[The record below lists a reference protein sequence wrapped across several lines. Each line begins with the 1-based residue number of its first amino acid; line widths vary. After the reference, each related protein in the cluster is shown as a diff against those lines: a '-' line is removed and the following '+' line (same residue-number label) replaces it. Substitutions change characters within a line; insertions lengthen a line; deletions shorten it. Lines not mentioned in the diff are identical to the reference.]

1 MIQLGARPAAGF
13 DDPIQMLSDCHR
25 RIEWFLGSLCQVVQG
40 AGEVLSPKE
49 HLELES
55 ALSYFAT
62 SGIVHTHDE
71 DESLFPRLRACADQ
85 EPHVQAALEMLERL
99 DRDHQVAHEEHEAVE
114 TLARTWLTT
123 ETLDVAARETLL
135 SLLESLQERYR
146 VHIRLED
153 SVIFPLARTV
163 LPPTIVKA
171 VGEEMRE
178 RHTSC
183 LR

>member
-25 RIEWFLGSLCQVVQG
+25 RIEWFLGSLCQVFQG
-40 AGEVLSPKE
+40 AGAVLTPAE
-49 HLELES
+49 RQELEA
-55 ALSYFAT
+55 ALSYFTT
-62 SGIVHTHDE
+62 SGIMHTHDE
-71 DESLFPRLRACADQ
+71 EESLFPRLRGCADQ
-85 EPHVQAALEMLERL
+85 EPRVQAALETLEHL
-99 DRDHQVAHEEHEAVE
+99 DRDHELAHEEHERVE

-123 ETLDVAARETLL
+123 GTLDVAARETLL
-135 SLLESLQERYR
+135 ATLEALQERYR

-153 SVIFPLARTV
+153 SVIFPLARAV
-163 LPPTIVKA
+163 LPPTMVKA